1 MSFVFSEVWNATFE
15 GQPSDTENINLG
27 AGRIRNLKFDIRQR
41 MQIDHQWAG
50 NAFDG
55 KHLRVTLPPI
65 CGISGCRGW
74 SVYAANVGGITELW
88 YRDSAGHLSN

>member
-15 GQPSDTENINLG
+15 GRPSDTENINLG
-27 AGRIRNLKFDIRQR
+27 AGRIRNLKVDISQR

-55 KHLRVTLPPI
+55 KHLRVTLP
-65 CGISGCRGW
+65 S
-74 SVYAANVGGITELW
+74 
-88 YRDSAGHLSN
+88 